1 MLDQLQKA
9 KDEVSK
15 LKAIAAKLPRNVE
28 MVSVNSDI
36 AKQ

>member
-9 KDEVSK
+9 EDEVSK

-36 AKQ
+36 GKQ

>member
-1 MLDQLQKA
+1 MLDQLKNA

-15 LKAIAAKLPRNVE
+15 LKAIAAKLPTNVE